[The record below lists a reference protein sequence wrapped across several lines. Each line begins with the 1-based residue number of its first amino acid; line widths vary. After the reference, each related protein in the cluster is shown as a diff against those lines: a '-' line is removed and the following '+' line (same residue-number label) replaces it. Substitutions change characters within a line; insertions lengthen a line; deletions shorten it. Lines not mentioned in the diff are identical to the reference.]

1 MTDRFVFH
9 GICDKKIN
17 TNSLGPK
24 TIEIVEGKGGWAK
37 ESRDRETP
45 LQTKKKKGMREG
57 KGSVLSMK
65 KATRLASHFATM
77 DFMIERAGNG
87 VIPRELFD
95 QTSHL
100 IRGATCF
107 RESS

>member
-1 MTDRFVFH
+1 MGQRKSRS
-9 GICDKKIN
+9 GN
-17 TNSLGPK
+17 TTTN
-24 TIEIVEGKGGWAK
+24 
-37 ESRDRETP
+37 
-45 LQTKKKKGMREG
+45 QKKKNGVREG
-57 KGSVLSMK
+57 GDSVLSMK

-87 VIPRELFD
+87 VIPRELFG

-100 IRGATCF
+100 IRGATRF

>member
-1 MTDRFVFH
+1 MDRP
-9 GICDKKIN
+9 KKV
-17 TNSLGPK
+17 
-24 TIEIVEGKGGWAK
+24 EIGKHHYK
-37 ESRDRETP
+37 P
-45 LQTKKKKGMREG
+45 KKKGMREG

-87 VIPRELFD
+87 VITRELFG

>member
-1 MTDRFVFH
+1 MGQRKSRSGNTTTNPP
-9 GICDKKIN
+9 KKRM
-17 TNSLGPK
+17 S
-24 TIEIVEGKGGWAK
+24 EG
-37 ESRDRETP
+37 RDA
-45 LQTKKKKGMREG
+45 
-57 KGSVLSMK
+57 VLSMK

-87 VIPRELFD
+87 VIPWELFG

>member
-1 MTDRFVFH
+1 MD
-9 GICDKKIN
+9 
-17 TNSLGPK
+17 GPK
-24 TIEIVEGKGGWAK
+24 KVEIGKHHYKPPQKKRMSEG
-37 ESRDRETP
+37 RDR
-45 LQTKKKKGMREG
+45 
-57 KGSVLSMK
+57 VLPMK

-87 VIPRELFD
+87 VIPRELFG

>member
-1 MTDRFVFH
+1 MGQRKSRSGNTTTNQ
-9 GICDKKIN
+9 KKN
-17 TNSLGPK
+17 
-24 TIEIVEGKGGWAK
+24 
-37 ESRDRETP
+37 
-45 LQTKKKKGMREG
+45 GMREG
-57 KGSVLSMK
+57 GDSVLSMK

-87 VIPRELFD
+87 VIPRELFG

-100 IRGATCF
+100 IRGATRF

>member
-1 MTDRFVFH
+1 MGQRKSRS
-9 GICDKKIN
+9 GN
-17 TNSLGPK
+17 TTTN
-24 TIEIVEGKGGWAK
+24 
-37 ESRDRETP
+37 
-45 LQTKKKKGMREG
+45 QKKKNGMREG
-57 KGSVLSMK
+57 SDSVLSMK

-87 VIPRELFD
+87 VIPRELFG

-100 IRGATCF
+100 IRGATRF